1 MIPSEEEM
9 ASRLGGSR
17 MTARQAVK
25 SLCDLGVTYTQRGK
39 GTFVSGIKLEKS
51 FRQVLPFTGETQKGG
66 WRPRTKPLAF
76 RIAEPDSEAVAALP
90 LERGEKVISLRQVRM
105 ANSSSMGIEWSCI
118 PLRLCPDMLQKFDPQ
133 TSLYQTL
140 AEQYGI
146 HIVMAGETVGA
157 GLATAA
163 EA

>member
-1 MIPSEEEM
+1 
-9 ASRLGGSR
+9 
-17 MTARQAVK
+17 
-25 SLCDLGVTYTQRGK
+25 
-39 GTFVSGIKLEKS
+39 
-51 FRQVLPFTGETQKGG
+51 
-66 WRPRTKPLAF
+66 
-76 RIAEPDSEAVAALP
+76 
-90 LERGEKVISLRQVRM
+90 M

-146 HIVMAGETVGA
+146 HIVMAGETVEA